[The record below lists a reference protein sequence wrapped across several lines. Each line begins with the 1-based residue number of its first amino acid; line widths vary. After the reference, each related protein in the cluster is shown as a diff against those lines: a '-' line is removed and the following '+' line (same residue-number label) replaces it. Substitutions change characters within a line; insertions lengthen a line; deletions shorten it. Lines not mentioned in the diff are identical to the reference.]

1 MKLLRYKKNNK
12 IFPGLIDNEG
22 NIRDLS
28 QIIKDIDPNNLNT
41 EIFKKIYSLDKNSL
55 PNETEKISILPCI
68 NNVSKIICVGL
79 NYYDHAK
86 ELNLEIP
93 KEPIIF
99 MKATS
104 AISGPNDNIIIP
116 KNSKKTDWEI
126 ELAIVINKKGSNI
139 DQKDSLNYIA
149 GYCILNDISERAYQ
163 LEQGG
168 QWVKGKSCDTFCPIG
183 PYLVTPDEIS
193 DPQNLKIWL
202 KLNNRIMQNSSTS
215 FMIYKVEYLI
225 SYISKYMT
233 LNAGDIIS
241 TGTPPGVGGGMN
253 PKVFLKNGDIIN
265 AGIDN
270 LGEQNQ
276 KVINY
281 NI

>member
-12 IFPGLIDNEG
+12 IFPGLIDNED
-22 NIRDLS
+22 NIYDLS
-28 QIIKDIDPNNLNT
+28 QIIKDIDPNNLNI
-41 EIFKKIYSLDKNSL
+41 EIFKKIHSLDKNSL
-55 PNETEKISILPCI
+55 PNETEKVSILPCI

-79 NYYDHAK
+79 NNYDHAK

-126 ELAIVINKKGSNI
+126 ELAIVINKKVSNI
-139 DQKDSLNYIA
+139 DQKDALNCIA

-253 PKVFLKNGDIIN
+253 PKVFLKDGDIIN

-281 NI
+281 I

>member
-12 IFPGLIDNEG
+12 IFPGLIDNKG

-28 QIIKDIDPNNLNT
+28 QIIKDIDPNNLNI

-79 NYYDHAK
+79 NYYDHPK

-126 ELAIVINKKGSNI
+126 ELAIVINKKVSNI
-139 DQKDSLNYIA
+139 DQKDALNCIA

-253 PKVFLKNGDIIN
+253 PKVFLKDGDIIN